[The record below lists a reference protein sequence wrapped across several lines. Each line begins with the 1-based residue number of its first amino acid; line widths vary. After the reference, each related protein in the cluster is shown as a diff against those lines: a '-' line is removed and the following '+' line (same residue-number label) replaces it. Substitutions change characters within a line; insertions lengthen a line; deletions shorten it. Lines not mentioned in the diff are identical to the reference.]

1 MTDSPRIGGLHR
13 LARKIIPVR
22 ARIRFVHR
30 WDARR
35 RGTHHTR
42 PALADRREALM
53 DLARNWDG
61 YGETVRL
68 YRLHDLAD
76 PSLKGPDLDKAWDT
90 FLGEVALRDGI
101 QSEPWAIEACW
112 SDVNDELVPPGQ
124 TDAARD
130 EMESRV
136 AGVLDLLTRGT
147 R

>member
-22 ARIRFVHR
+22 ARIRFVHW

-42 PALADRREALM
+42 PAPMDRREALM
-53 DLARNWDG
+53 DLARNWSG
-61 YGETVRL
+61 YGPTVRM

-76 PSLKGPDLDKAWDT
+76 PSLKGRDLDTAWDT
-90 FLGEVALRDGI
+90 FLGEVALLDGI
-101 QSEPWAIEACW
+101 NGEPWAVECDW
-112 SDVNDELVPPGQ
+112 SDVDPELTCPDR
-124 TDAARD
+124 TEAARD
-130 EMESRV
+130 EMEMRV
-136 AGVLDLLTRGT
+136 AGARDLLIRGT